1 MLICL
6 RFSNVISHL
15 SGSLSPGGNCLLDAL
30 PGRFGSLLHAVKKL
44 CSRHDAAALRSAA
57 FY

>member
-1 MLICL
+1 
-6 RFSNVISHL
+6 VISHL
-15 SGSLSPGGNCLLDAL
+15 SGSLYPGGNCLLDAL